1 MDFLMTAT
9 TEKKKKGKRFPHAT
23 QTFNMEMV
31 KTLFSQHT
39 NVHNSCCGNYAVMA
53 EKKHYLCHSTSCYA
67 MIGKN
72 LFTW

>member
-1 MDFLMTAT
+1 MTVTAT
-9 TEKKKKGKRFPHAT
+9 TTKIKIREKISSCHIDFQHGDGK
-23 QTFNMEMV
+23 N
-31 KTLFSQHT
+31 LFSQHT
-39 NVHNSCCGNYAVMA
+39 NVHNSCCGNYAFMA